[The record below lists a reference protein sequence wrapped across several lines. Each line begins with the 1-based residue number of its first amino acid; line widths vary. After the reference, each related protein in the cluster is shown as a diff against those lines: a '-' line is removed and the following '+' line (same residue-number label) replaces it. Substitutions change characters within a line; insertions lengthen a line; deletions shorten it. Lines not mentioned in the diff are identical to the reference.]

1 MASEYLI
8 KTINGYEDY
17 IRRRGI
23 DEQVLDA
30 YALAVQTA
38 ILEEKD
44 IKYGTKISS
53 RAKNIINQLIYN
65 QTGGGTFGQ
74 LEDFAQQNK
83 TEFSLINTYYNILK
97 TEAPQILDSY
107 MLYVEKNR
115 KRRDRF
121 YEPRRKTLKLVTDKL
136 QMLEDDELDE
146 LFVHMP
152 ARVGK
157 SQELTL
163 ATSWK
168 CARNTEASNLYVT
181 YKEGLGGAFLEG
193 VIEIWTDP
201 IYCFSDV
208 FPKAI
213 IVDTD
218 AKNNKVD
225 LQRKKKYKS
234 LSGKGL
240 TAGLNGE
247 YDAYGWLII
256 DDILE
261 GIQDVLNPDIL
272 RRKQIVFDNNVMK
285 RKKEK

>member
-8 KTINGYEDY
+8 KTVNEYEDY
-17 IRRRGI
+17 IKNHEI
-23 DEQVLDA
+23 DGQVLNA
-30 YALAVQTA
+30 YVMATQTA
-38 ILEEKD
+38 ICTEHD
-44 IKYGTKISS
+44 IKYGVKVSN
-53 RAKNIINQLIYN
+53 RAKEIINYLIKK
-65 QTGGGTFGQ
+65 QSGGTFAQ
-74 LEDFAQQNK
+74 LEDFAQENK
-83 TEFSLINTYYNILK
+83 TEFELINIYYKLLK
-97 TEAPQILDSY
+97 MEAHDVLDSY

-136 QMLEDDELDE
+136 QLLEDDELDE

-181 YKEGLGGAFLEG
+181 YKEGLGGAFLDG

-201 IYCFSDV
+201 IYCFSDI

-234 LSGKGL
+234 LSGKVSHLVLMVNTMPMDGL
-240 TAGLNGE
+240 LSTIF
-247 YDAYGWLII
+247 W
-256 DDILE
+256 
-261 GIQDVLNPDIL
+261 
-272 RRKQIVFDNNVMK
+272 KVFRMY
-285 RKKEK
+285 